1 LYNELLENTDG
12 TVAKRHIRIKQ
23 IKKNKGSVEGS
34 VNRLRGIPNEKISLL
49 RGKSRQVGVLATS
62 QDQNRSFLNT
72 TIKLSR

>member
-49 RGKSRQVGVLATS
+49 RGKSRHVGLESSPHHSTGPES
-62 QDQNRSFLNT
+62 LIFKHND
-72 TIKLSR
+72 